1 MRRYKLY
8 IFIAAVGLSCL
19 LPNPESLVH
28 VLERVGIITLVMRGL
43 MGHYEDFS
51 ETVNSGRRRR

>member
-1 MRRYKLY
+1 MRRSKPY
-8 IFIAAVGLSCL
+8 IFIAAVGLSCV

-28 VLERVGIITLVMRGL
+28 VLERVGIVTLVIRGL

-51 ETVNSGRRRR
+51 HTMDRKRR